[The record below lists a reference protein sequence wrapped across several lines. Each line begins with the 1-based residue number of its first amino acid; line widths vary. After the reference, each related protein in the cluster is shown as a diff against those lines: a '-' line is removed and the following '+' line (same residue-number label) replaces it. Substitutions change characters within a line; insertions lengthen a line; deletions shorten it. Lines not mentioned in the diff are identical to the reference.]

1 VTLNKSPSAIYIYGN
16 NLNGDTNNGIGWRI
30 VGDNMTDHGGDLIP
44 SGSALIIRKA
54 ANGTGLPVYWTNAP
68 TY

>member
-1 VTLNKSPSAIYIYGN
+1 
-16 NLNGDTNNGIGWRI
+16 
-30 VGDNMTDHGGDLIP
+30 MTDHGADLIAA
-44 SGSALIIRKA
+44 GSALIIRKA